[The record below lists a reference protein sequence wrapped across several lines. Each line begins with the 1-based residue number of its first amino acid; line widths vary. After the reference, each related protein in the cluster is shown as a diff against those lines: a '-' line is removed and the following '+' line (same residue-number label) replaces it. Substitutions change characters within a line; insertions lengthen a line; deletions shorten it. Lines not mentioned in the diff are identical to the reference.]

1 MTIDARV
8 LCQHMETAEASFQP
22 ALKLR
27 HVVNV
32 EKYSRSMK
40 MGIDR
45 MTYELNV
52 VSARKKCALF
62 QILSDFRMLRYLIG
76 YDAHEFAAL
85 FNMCLSHLVIEFPRT
100 PISCDDECVE
110 VGVFRLSL
118 NLIVFLTMMR
128 CRHLNSFRFLTGF
141 VGFSYGHL
149 NEMMNRCEITMI
161 KALHDGYLKKTIN

>member
-1 MTIDARV
+1 MA
-8 LCQHMETAEASFQP
+8 
-22 ALKLR
+22 
-27 HVVNV
+27 
-32 EKYSRSMK
+32 
-40 MGIDR
+40 IDR

-52 VSARKKCALF
+52 VSVRKKCTLF
-62 QILSDFRMLRYLIG
+62 QIVSDFRMLRCLIG
-76 YDAHEFAAL
+76 HDTHEFAAL
-85 FNMCLSHLVIEFPRT
+85 FNQCLSHLVIEFPRA

-128 CRHLNSFRFLTGF
+128 RRHLNSFRFLTGL

-161 KALHDGYLKKTIN
+161 KALHDGY